1 MPEGLSDKLKAAL
14 QGTPNLA
21 GALVKR
27 EEDGAGGVVWDVR
40 GGPLGLAMVFA
51 AVAGFAVAST
61 MAGSAPSAPPVAKTD
76 PAPAPSPRQLQIQV
90 RSEPVPRPVA
100 PAAVIPVEQPAPA
113 PPPARAEIAAIP
125 APAPPPVQARQSTPA
140 ASRPFQLAARTV
152 SIPIALPAASRTT
165 QDTPRADDDPEIA
178 AAERETALAY
188 RRRSGPARRRTSC
201 APTGNPGAPPGPRRP
216 GGRAVRCSTPTR
228 IISRICATWPTRP
241 APIVHRRTIRA
252 APGRPR
258 IRKGSPRRWSGGAHP
273 VRKLSVLRWS

>member
-140 ASRPFQLAARTV
+140 ASRPYQLAARTV

-188 RRRSGPARRRTSC
+188 REAQRAGAAPDELRADRQSWRTARAEAARRSR
-201 APTGNPGAPPGPRRP
+201 GALLDAYEDHIEDLRDLADQAGADRPPPYYQ
-216 GGRAVRCSTPTR
+216 GRA
-228 IISRICATWPTRP
+228 W
-241 APIVHRRTIRA
+241 
-252 APGRPR
+252 
-258 IRKGSPRRWSGGAHP
+258 
-273 VRKLSVLRWS
+273 